1 MTPMRRFKSV
11 NSAWFN
17 RKAQGMT
24 LLEVLV
30 ALAIFA
36 TAALS
41 VIRSVSQHINTVSYL
56 EEKMFAAMVVDNQ
69 MANVMLETES
79 LKAKNGTESLAD
91 RTWYWKITPVATA
104 QPLLKAFDVSV
115 ATEKDA
121 SPVVTV
127 RSYVAQ

>member
-1 MTPMRRFKSV
+1 MTIRDSNLHRIGKSY
-11 NSAWFN
+11 
-17 RKAQGMT
+17 RKTRGMT

-36 TAALS
+36 TAAIS
-41 VIRSVSQHINTVSYL
+41 VIRSVSQHINTISYL

-69 MANVMLETES
+69 MANVMLATEK
-79 LKAKNGTESLAD
+79 LKAKNGTEELAG
-91 RTWYWKITPVATA
+91 RTWYWKVTPVATA

-115 ATEKDA
+115 ATAKNT

>member
-1 MTPMRRFKSV
+1 MRNTKQAQSAFKHRRV
-11 NSAWFN
+11 
-17 RKAQGMT
+17 RGMT

-36 TAALS
+36 TAAIS

-69 MANVMLETES
+69 MASVMLSTEE
-79 LKAKNGTESLAD
+79 LKAKNGTEKLAG
-91 RTWYWKITPVATA
+91 RTWYWKLTPVATT

-115 ATEKDA
+115 SVEKDA
-121 SPVVTV
+121 SPIVTV

>member
-1 MTPMRRFKSV
+1 MRNFKQTQP
-11 NSAWFN
+11 NLN
-17 RKAQGMT
+17 RRRVRGMT

-36 TAALS
+36 TAAIS

-69 MANVMLETES
+69 MANVMLDTGA
-79 LKAKNGTESLAD
+79 LKAKNGTEELAG
-91 RTWYWKITPVATA
+91 RTWYWKVTSVATT

-115 ATEKDA
+115 ATAKNA

>member
-1 MTPMRRFKSV
+1 MTIQYSKPSRIGSSHR
-11 NSAWFN
+11 NA
-17 RKAQGMT
+17 RGMT

-36 TAALS
+36 TAAIS

-69 MANVMLETES
+69 MANVMLSTEK
-79 LKAKNGTESLAD
+79 LKATKGTEELAG
-91 RTWYWKITPVATA
+91 RTWYWKVTPVATA

-115 ATEKDA
+115 ATEKEA

-127 RSYVAQ
+127 RSYVAE

>member
-1 MTPMRRFKSV
+1 MTIRHSKP
-11 NSAWFN
+11 N
-17 RKAQGMT
+17 RIGASHRQTRGMT

-36 TAALS
+36 TAAIS

-69 MANVMLETES
+69 MANVMLATEK
-79 LKAKNGTESLAD
+79 LKAKNGTEELAG
-91 RTWYWKITPVATA
+91 RTWYWKVTPVATT
-104 QPLLKAFDVSV
+104 QPLLKAFDISV
-115 ATEKDA
+115 ATEKNA

>member
-1 MTPMRRFKSV
+1 MRVFKPIPSR
-11 NSAWFN
+11 SYSQ
-17 RKAQGMT
+17 RIKGMT

-36 TAALS
+36 TAAIS
-41 VIRSVSQHINTVSYL
+41 VVRSVSQHINTVSYL

-69 MANVMLETES
+69 MANVMLDTGE
-79 LKAKNGTESLAD
+79 LKAKNGTEELAG
-91 RTWYWKITPVATA
+91 RTWYWKVSPISTT

-115 ATEKDA
+115 ATEKNA

-127 RSYVAQ
+127 RSYVAK

>member
-1 MTPMRRFKSV
+1 MRMLNFKQTRPNLSLRRV
-11 NSAWFN
+11 
-17 RKAQGMT
+17 RGMT

-36 TAALS
+36 TAAIS

-69 MANVMLETES
+69 MATVMLGTGE
-79 LKAKNGTESLAD
+79 LKAKNGTEELAG
-91 RTWYWKITPVATA
+91 RTWYWKVSPIVTTE
-104 QPLLKAFDVSV
+104 PLLKAFDVSV
-115 ATEKDA
+115 ATEKEA

>member
-1 MTPMRRFKSV
+1 MIIRYSKLNDIRSSRRHV
-11 NSAWFN
+11 
-17 RKAQGMT
+17 RGMT

-30 ALAIFA
+30 ALAVFA
-36 TAALS
+36 IAAIS

-69 MANVMLETES
+69 MANVMLSTEK
-79 LKAKNGTESLAD
+79 LKVKKGTEELAG
-91 RTWYWKITPVATA
+91 RTWYWKVTPVTTA

-115 ATEKDA
+115 ATEKEA

-127 RSYVAQ
+127 RSYVAE

>member
-1 MTPMRRFKSV
+1 MRNFKQAHPNLSH
-11 NSAWFN
+11 
-17 RKAQGMT
+17 RRTRGMT

-36 TAALS
+36 TAAIS
-41 VIRSVSQHINTVSYL
+41 VIRSVSQHINTISYL

-69 MANVMLETES
+69 MANVMLNTGK
-79 LKAKNGTESLAD
+79 LKAKNGTEELAG
-91 RTWYWKITPVATA
+91 RTWFWKVTPVATT

-115 ATEKDA
+115 SVEKSA

>member
-1 MTPMRRFKSV
+1 MRNFKRTHLSLTG
-11 NSAWFN
+11 
-17 RKAQGMT
+17 RRTRGMT

-36 TAALS
+36 TAAIS

-56 EEKMFAAMVVDNQ
+56 EEKMFAEMVVDNQ
-69 MANVMLETES
+69 MANVMLDTGE
-79 LKAKNGTESLAD
+79 LKAENGTEDLAG
-91 RTWYWKITPVATA
+91 RTWYWKVSPVATT

-115 ATEKDA
+115 ATAKDA

>member
-1 MTPMRRFKSV
+1 MR
-11 NSAWFN
+11 NSKQARPHWSS
-17 RKAQGMT
+17 RRTRGMT

-36 TAALS
+36 TAAIS
-41 VIRSVSQHINTVSYL
+41 VIRSVSQHINTISYL

-69 MANVMLETES
+69 MANVMLSTSE
-79 LKAKNGTESLAD
+79 LKVKNGTEELAG
-91 RTWYWKITPVATA
+91 RTWYWKITPVATT

-115 ATEKDA
+115 ALEKNA

>member
-1 MTPMRRFKSV
+1 MRNTKQAQSAFKHRRV
-11 NSAWFN
+11 
-17 RKAQGMT
+17 RGMT

-36 TAALS
+36 TAAIS
-41 VIRSVSQHINTVSYL
+41 VIRSVSQHINTVAYL

-69 MANVMLETES
+69 MANVMLSTEE
-79 LKAKNGTESLAD
+79 LKAKNGTEELAG
-91 RTWYWKITPVATA
+91 RTWYWKLTPVATT

-115 ATEKDA
+115 SVEKDA
-121 SPVVTV
+121 NPIVTV

>member
-1 MTPMRRFKSV
+1 MRNFKQARLNLSH
-11 NSAWFN
+11 
-17 RKAQGMT
+17 RRTRGMT

-36 TAALS
+36 TAAIS
-41 VIRSVSQHINTVSYL
+41 VIRSVSQHINTISYL

-69 MANVMLETES
+69 MANVMLNTGE
-79 LKAKNGTESLAD
+79 LKAKNGTEELAG
-91 RTWYWKITPVATA
+91 RTWFWKVTPVATT

-115 ATEKDA
+115 SVEKSA
-121 SPVVTV
+121 SPIVTV

>member
-1 MTPMRRFKSV
+1 MRNFKQTQP
-11 NSAWFN
+11 NLN
-17 RKAQGMT
+17 RRRVRGMT

-36 TAALS
+36 TAAIS

-69 MANVMLETES
+69 MANVMLDTGA
-79 LKAKNGTESLAD
+79 LKAKNGTEELAG
-91 RTWYWKITPVATA
+91 RTWYWKVTPVATT
-104 QPLLKAFDVSV
+104 QLLLKAFDVSV
-115 ATEKDA
+115 ATAKNA

>member
-1 MTPMRRFKSV
+1 MTTQYSKPSRVGSSHR
-11 NSAWFN
+11 NA
-17 RKAQGMT
+17 RGMT

-36 TAALS
+36 TAAIS

-69 MANVMLETES
+69 MANVMLSTEK
-79 LKAKNGTESLAD
+79 LKATKGTEELAG
-91 RTWYWKITPVATA
+91 RTWYWKVTPVATA

-115 ATEKDA
+115 ATEKEA

-127 RSYVAQ
+127 RSYVAE